1 MIRPAILVA
10 EPDPANALSVRK
22 LVLETA
28 KFNVLTVHSTQ
39 EALETLRL
47 FPNLHLAVLV
57 MDGVIDIERIAA
69 TIKEHNART
78 PVIAA
83 TPRVGEK
90 SQMADL
96 TVSSYEP
103 EELLNVIRSL
113 LGDPRKPSEGGDR
126 QFPDRGNGSS
136 ADAA

>member
-1 MIRPAILVA
+1 MIRPVILVA
-10 EPDPANALSVRK
+10 EPEPANALSVRK

-28 KFNVLTVHSTQ
+28 KFNVLTAHSTQ
-39 EALETLRL
+39 EALDTLRL
-47 FPNLHLAVLV
+47 FPNFHLALLV
-57 MDGVIDIERIAA
+57 MDGVIDVERVAA
-69 TIKEHNART
+69 TIKEHNANT

-96 TVSSYEP
+96 TLSSYEP

-113 LGDPRKPSEGGDR
+113 LGDPRRPSEGGDH
-126 QFPDRGNGSS
+126 PYPERGDGSS

>member
-1 MIRPAILVA
+1 MIRPTILVA
-10 EPDPANALSVRK
+10 EPEPANALSVRK

-39 EALETLRL
+39 EALDTLRL

-57 MDGVIDIERIAA
+57 MDGVIDVEGIAA
-69 TIKEHNART
+69 TIKEQNPKT

-90 SQMADL
+90 SQTADL

-113 LGDPRKPSEGGDR
+113 LGDPRKPSEVGNR
-126 QFPDRGNGSS
+126 QFPEHGDGSS